1 MRLTWKFPNK
11 DHPHRAIQTEAEKNG
26 ILLIFRSL
34 EAHNRYLARYS
45 LNYLLLKYVYNYQS
59 PAVLSCL
66 T

>member
-11 DHPHRAIQTEAEKNG
+11 DLPHRAIQTEAEKNG
-26 ILLIFRSL
+26 MLLIFRSL

-59 PAVLSCL
+59 PAVFSYL